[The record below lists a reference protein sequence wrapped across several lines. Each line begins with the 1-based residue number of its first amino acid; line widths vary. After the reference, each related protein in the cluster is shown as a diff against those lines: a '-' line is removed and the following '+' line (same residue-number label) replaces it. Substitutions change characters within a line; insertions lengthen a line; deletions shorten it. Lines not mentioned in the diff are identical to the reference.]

1 MNDIFPKKTL
11 RKLKAYRPAVSE
23 SKDKDVIRLSVNEGA
38 LGSSPLATKAI
49 EEWSTKKHIFHRYP
63 DQIDETNN
71 TVVIKVR
78 TQSFEKTN
86 L

>member
-63 DQIDETNN
+63 DQIDE
-71 TVVIKVR
+71 
-78 TQSFEKTN
+78 N
-86 L
+86 LIEAISSRYNLQKH

>member
-49 EEWSTKKHIFHRYP
+49 EEWSTKKHIFHKNALGFLASDRRLSYIFP
-63 DQIDETNN
+63 
-71 TVVIKVR
+71 
-78 TQSFEKTN
+78 
-86 L
+86 